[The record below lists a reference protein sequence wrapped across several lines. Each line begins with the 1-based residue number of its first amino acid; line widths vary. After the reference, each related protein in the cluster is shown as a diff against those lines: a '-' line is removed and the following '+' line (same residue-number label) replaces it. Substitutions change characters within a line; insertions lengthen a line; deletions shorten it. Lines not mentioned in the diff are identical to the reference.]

1 MQTHRQ
7 RMRQYELESA
17 YAAHQTSSDAE
28 ILSAEAEGETGVVL
42 ARRVSGERALPVS
55 GRLTVLSLKRAC
67 RHVLVCGAT
76 GSGKTETLLRLAWTV
91 ARRSD
96 VPVFYLDGK
105 GDRENAE
112 RFVALMGEAGRETR
126 VFPNEPFAGWRGEPH
141 EIRSRLMAMVDYA
154 KQGPAAWYRDVAKA
168 VVSLACEHPQGPP
181 RDSEELLERLDLEA
195 LRQAHGEQRA
205 LLGLKSSQID
215 QVRLRYEAVF
225 GETRGA
231 LDGAW
236 AWEDAGAAYVLLDSL
251 KLNEETANVARFLF
265 EDFSQYF
272 AGRKPKRQHCM
283 MIVDEFSALASTPG
297 MAARIEQAR
306 NFNTAL
312 ILAPQ
317 TVAGMGGEEE
327 TARILGSVE
336 TVVCHALNT
345 PDEIVALAG
354 TRQMTQYSTRFSRA
368 GSTGEGTTMRREQPK
383 IDANKVLGLAPGEAF
398 VISRGRAMQVQILRA
413 PKASAPLPPPKPQ
426 SAPPADRQP
435 DGSERPPP
443 AASEA
448 GARRDKPTETSA
460 WDPDSVH

>member
-1 MQTHRQ
+1 
-7 RMRQYELESA
+7 MRQYELESA
-17 YAAHQTSSDAE
+17 CATQHAADDAE

-55 GRLTVLSLKRAC
+55 GRLAVLSLERMR

-91 ARRSD
+91 AKRSD

-112 RFVALMGEAGRETR
+112 RFVGLMAQAGRTTR
-126 VFPNEPFAGWRGEPH
+126 VFPNEPFDGWRGEPH

-154 KQGPAAWYRDVAKA
+154 RQGPAAWYRDVAKA

-181 RDSEELLERLDLEA
+181 RSSGELLERLDLEA
-195 LRQAHGEQRA
+195 LGRAHGEQRA
-205 LLGLKSSQID
+205 LAGLRSGQVD

-236 AWEDAGAAYVLLDSL
+236 AWEDAPAAYVLLESL
-251 KLNEETANVARFLF
+251 RLNEETASVARFLF
-265 EDFSQYF
+265 EDFAQYF
-272 AGRKPKRQHCM
+272 AGRKPKGEHCV
-283 MIVDEFSALASTPG
+283 MIVDEFSALASARG

-327 TARILGSVE
+327 AARILGSAE
-336 TVVCHALNT
+336 TVVCHALNR

-354 TRQMTQYSTRFSRA
+354 TRQMTEYSTRFSRE
-368 GSTGEGTTMRREQPK
+368 GSTGEGTAMRREQQK
-383 IDANKVLGLAPGEAF
+383 IDPNRVLGLAPGEAF
-398 VISRGRAMQVQILRA
+398 VISRGKAMQAQILRA
-413 PKASAPLPPPKPQ
+413 PQASAPLPQRQSVPPPGE
-426 SAPPADRQP
+426 DLQP
-435 DGSERPPP
+435 GGTEKERYHSEGPPP
-443 AASEA
+443 AASEEDVPM
-448 GARRDKPTETSA
+448 DKPTETSA
-460 WDPDSVH
+460 LDLSSIS